1 MDHGLFEME
10 GGTMSQVHVDGFEL
24 CDNLSNS
31 EALTA
36 QTRNFNETLAQTLSQ
51 TDEGGTCS
59 SIQKTSLDNNG
70 KEEVE
75 IGKEE
80 YLEGSRNVDE
90 EEDVDQVMKEEEE
103 EESETSS
110 SLICCQSPD
119 TLMTDSSYSETGSLL
134 ETPYPFSPRTS
145 PEPTSPVIPVLSLE
159 TLHPINSFELSP
171 SSVEVIS
178 RATNSELDSTATE
191 AVNYRQVDSVDLTSH
206 VTTSGT
212 QLGSSSGPKCSTVAS
227 NTILKDSCPEQPT
240 SSKEH
245 VSNCGPTVSG
255 ETSSSSTGPVIS
267 AGLSS
272 STESTLSRVTAQSS
286 TFTTGSNT
294 TAKEFT
300 KSSLPTSLNQEQFT
314 STLVPEYS
322 LVSTCSTG
330 SILSPALLESLEEQA
345 ESDDGTHLPHYL
357 HQIAETFVLQKDCIL
372 ASLLITRV
380 GTVFV

>member
-31 EALTA
+31 DALTA
-36 QTRNFNETLAQTLSQ
+36 QTRNLNETLAQTRSQ

-75 IGKEE
+75 TGKEE
-80 YLEGSRNVDE
+80 YLEGSRDVDE

-119 TLMTDSSYSETGSLL
+119 TPMTDSSYSETGSLL

-145 PEPTSPVIPVLSLE
+145 PEPTSPVIPVLSPE

-171 SSVEVIS
+171 SSVEVIF
-178 RATNSELDSTATE
+178 RATNSGLDSTETE
-191 AVNYRQVDSVDLTSH
+191 AVNYRQVESVDLTSH

-212 QLGSSSGPKCSTVAS
+212 QLGSSSGPRCSTVAS
-227 NTILKDSCPEQPT
+227 NTILKDTCPEQPT
-240 SSKEH
+240 SSKEP
-245 VSNCGPTVSG
+245 VSNCGPTFSG
-255 ETSSSSTGPVIS
+255 GTSSSSTGPVIS

-272 STESTLSRVTAQSS
+272 STESTFSRVTAQPS

-314 STLVPEYS
+314 STPVPDYS

-357 HQIAETFVLQKDCIL
+357 HQIAETFVLQKD
-372 ASLLITRV
+372 
-380 GTVFV
+380 